1 MDAIIEGYNVL
12 KGLGFEILPEEEY
25 EDYTNKKKL
34 CTFIYRFLFSNFL
47 GKICISDHV
56 MNAKEEFLLLESEFE
71 NLKKKSKVETKIYDK
86 LKKSLLEHGVD
97 KMPK

>member
-1 MDAIIEGYNVL
+1 MRITLTRKNYVHS
-12 KGLGFEILPEEEY
+12 
-25 EDYTNKKKL
+25 
-34 CTFIYRFLFSNFL
+34 FIDFLFSNFL